1 MVQNKMYYTVHRH
14 TAAELIAE
22 RANVEK
28 EHMELT
34 IWENAPTG
42 KILKADV
49 MVSKNYLNEEE
60 MSCMM
65 ERIVSLYLESTQNRR
80 QNVIHL

>member
-1 MVQNKMYYTVHRH
+1 MYYTVHRH

-49 MVSKNYLNEEE
+49 MVSKNYLTEEE
-60 MSCMM
+60 VSCMM
-65 ERIVSLYLESTQNRR
+65 ERIVSLYLDSTQNRR
-80 QNVIHL
+80 QNVIHP